1 VFDLIWNIVF
11 FIIGLSIL
19 IAFHEYGHFWT
30 ARKFGVI
37 VQVFKIGFGQS
48 IWKKVGRDGVS
59 YEIGSIPL
67 GGYVKMLDSRNE
79 EVSVE
84 QQPYAFDK
92 QTVGKRAAIL
102 LAGPL
107 ANFLLAIF
115 IFWIMFMI
123 GKNELIPKV
132 GDVSENSPF
141 AYAGISSGDQ
151 ITGINGKA
159 VKTWQ
164 DFFLEALNLVGT
176 KDKIAVEIKRST
188 ESKVVKI
195 VDVLSWKDNDG
206 TPDILDSF
214 GFTVYKPSL
223 LSEIDRVEELGP
235 ADRAGVKVGDQLLTI
250 DGHDVSKWTDLVQ
263 IVSERPKKMIELTL
277 MREGAKLS
285 VSFELGEKKRRDNIV
300 GVIGL
305 GPKVS
310 EAFLANFQ
318 LVQYGVFDAFQH
330 GIIRTVE
337 LIELSWSMLGKLFT
351 GLLSIKNLAGPA
363 SIADGAGT
371 NAKLGF
377 AYFLGFLGMI
387 SVNLGFVNLLP
398 IPMLDGGHL
407 VFLGIEKIKGSTL
420 SDKVQETALKIGF
433 GIVVTIMLIAVMND
447 ISRYS

>member
-1 VFDLIWNIVF
+1 VFELLWNIVF
-11 FIIGLSIL
+11 FVIGLSIL

-30 ARKFGVI
+30 ARKCGVI
-37 VQVFKIGFGQS
+37 VQIFKIGFGKT
-48 IWKKVGRDGVS
+48 IWKRVGRDGVS

-79 EVSVE
+79 SISSA
-84 QQPYAFDK
+84 QQAFAFDK

-102 LAGPL
+102 LAGPM
-107 ANFLLAIF
+107 ANFILAIF
-115 IFWIMFMI
+115 IFWLMFMI
-123 GKNELIPKV
+123 GKNELIPRV
-132 GDVSENSPF
+132 GDISENSPF
-141 AYAGISSGDQ
+141 SNAEIQSGDHLKR
-151 ITGINGKA
+151 INGKS
-159 VKTWQ
+159 VETWQ
-164 DFFLEALNLVGT
+164 DFYLEALNLVGSEER
-176 KDKIAVEIKRST
+176 IAIEIKRNGYLDT
-188 ESKVVKI
+188 VKYVTI
-195 VDVLSWKDNDG
+195 SEWKTIDG

-223 LSEIDRVEELGP
+223 LSEIGRVEASSPAEKAGIRLG
-235 ADRAGVKVGDQLLTI
+235 DRLLTI
-250 DGHDVSKWTDLVQ
+250 DGYDVSSWNNLVKVVSDRPSKLIDLTFSRQ
-263 IVSERPKKMIELTL
+263 GTNQT
-277 MREGAKLS
+277 
-285 VSFELGEKKRRDNIV
+285 VSFSLEEKIRKDRKV

-305 GPKVS
+305 SPKVS
-310 EAFLANFQ
+310 DEYLANFQ
-318 LVQYGVFDAFQH
+318 VVKYGAIDAFEQ
-330 GIIRTVE
+330 GIKHTVE
-337 LIELSWSMLGKLFT
+337 LIELSWSMLSKLFT

-420 SDKVQETALKIGF
+420 SDKVQETALKVGF

>member
-1 VFDLIWNIVF
+1 VFDFIWNVAF

-30 ARKFGVI
+30 ARKCGVI
-37 VQVFKIGFGQS
+37 VQVFKIGFGKT
-48 IWKKVGRDGVS
+48 IWKKSGRDGVS

-79 EVSVE
+79 HVPNELQSS
-84 QQPYAFDK
+84 AFDK
-92 QTVGKRAAIL
+92 QSVGARAAIL
-102 LAGPL
+102 LAGPM

-115 IFWIMFMI
+115 IFWLMFMI
-123 GKNELIPKV
+123 GKNELVPKI
-132 GDVSENSPF
+132 GEVSVNSPF
-141 AYAGISSGDQ
+141 SYADIRSGDQ
-151 ITGINGKA
+151 LKSINGKP

-164 DFFLEALNLVGT
+164 DFFLEGLNLVGSKQQIT
-176 KDKIAVEIKRST
+176 LEVERNSLPII
-188 ESKVVKI
+188 VKY
-195 VDVLSWKDNDG
+195 VTVSQWKDNDG

-223 LSEIDRVEELGP
+223 LSEIDFVVASSP
-235 ADRAGVKVGDQLLTI
+235 ADKAGIKVGDKILTI
-250 DGHDVSKWTDLVQ
+250 DGHDVSKWRNLVK
-263 IVSERPKKMIELTL
+263 IVSERPKQTITLTFS
-277 MREGAKLS
+277 RKGVTHS
-285 VSFELGEKKRRDNIV
+285 SSFQLDEKKSGDKKI

-305 GPKVS
+305 GPKPSVDY
-310 EAFLANFQ
+310 LANFQ
-318 LVQYGVFDAFQH
+318 VVKYNALDAFKH
-330 GIIRTVE
+330 GIRYTVE
-337 LIELSWSMLGKLFT
+337 LIELSWSMLSKLFT

-377 AYFLGFLGMI
+377 AYFLGFLGAI

-420 SDKVQETALKIGF
+420 SDKVQETALKVGF